1 MTVADKAQIA
11 GIIIQTSALIWA
23 IWQFRLEST
32 RRRLAQEAENL
43 LRRDNEAK
51 ALSAQRIEIYQRL
64 EIESNRVFEFEA
76 RHPQLVPMMKRR
88 LAPVHSLDELNV
100 QNEYGDRMDA
110 RQIAMIARKYYE
122 MNCNLFEIAARL
134 RKLDL
139 IDADVFGSWV
149 AWYFDTGTEWGFRA
163 LWADLRDNYTADLR
177 GIFDPLCVALIA
189 AWDVPHAEGRLS
201 PVRADSSLPDV
212 TEEEVERRRGAF
224 YEQIGTLL
232 ACPVISGWI
241 RKVDESQLPQ
251 PHPMAYC

>member
-1 MTVADKAQIA
+1 
-11 GIIIQTSALIWA
+11 
-23 IWQFRLEST
+23 LEST
-32 RRRLAQEAENL
+32 RRRLAQAAESL

-51 ALSAQRIEIYQRL
+51 APSAQRIEIYQRL

-110 RQIAMIARKYYE
+110 QQIAMIARKYYE

-149 AWYFDTGTEWGFRA
+149 AWYF
-163 LWADLRDNYTADLR
+163 
-177 GIFDPLCVALIA
+177 
-189 AWDVPHAEGRLS
+189 
-201 PVRADSSLPDV
+201 
-212 TEEEVERRRGAF
+212 
-224 YEQIGTLL
+224 
-232 ACPVISGWI
+232 
-241 RKVDESQLPQ
+241 
-251 PHPMAYC
+251 